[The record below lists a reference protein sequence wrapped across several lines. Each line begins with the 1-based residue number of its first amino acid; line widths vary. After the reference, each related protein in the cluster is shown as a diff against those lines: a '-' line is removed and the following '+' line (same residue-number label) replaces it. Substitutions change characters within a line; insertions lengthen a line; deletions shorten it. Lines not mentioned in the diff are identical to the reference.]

1 MSATVHN
8 TLINK
13 IDYSNIPNHV
23 AIIMDGNGRWARKL
37 NKERFF
43 GHNTGVNSVRES
55 LDISIELGIKTL
67 TLYAF
72 SIENWKRPKNEVNA
86 LMSLLSNTI
95 EKELTNI
102 QENNIKLNV
111 IGNLDLL
118 PKNTRDKLLNGVKKT
133 KNNDGLNLNLA
144 VSYGAK
150 QEMIRA
156 VKLISDK
163 VKKNIISQ
171 ENIDEDTINEHLYTR
186 NSKNVDLLIRTGGE
200 YRISNFLLWQIA
212 YSELYFTDTLWP
224 DFNKTDLEKAILNY
238 QSRER
243 RFGKT
248 TGQIKK

>member
-72 SIENWKRPKNEVNA
+72 SIENWNRPKNEVNA

-200 YRISNFLLWQIA
+200 YRISNFLLWQISYA
-212 YSELYFTDTLWP
+212 ELNFQDVLWP
-224 DFNKTDLEKAILNY
+224 DFKKKHFLNAIIDY
-238 QSRER
+238 QKRTR
-243 RFGKT
+243 RFGK
-248 TGQIKK
+248 IEA

>member
-8 TLINK
+8 TLIDK

-43 GHNTGVNSVRES
+43 GHNTGINSVRES

-118 PKNTRDKLLNGVKKT
+118 PKNTRDKLLNGVEKT

-200 YRISNFLLWQIA
+200 YRISNFLLWQISYA
-212 YSELYFTDTLWP
+212 ELNFQDVLWP
-224 DFNKTDLEKAILNY
+224 DFKKKHFLNAIIDY
-238 QSRER
+238 QKRTR
-243 RFGKT
+243 RFGK
-248 TGQIKK
+248 IEA

>member
-8 TLINK
+8 TLIDK

-43 GHNTGVNSVRES
+43 GHNTGINSVRES
-55 LDISIELGIKTL
+55 LDISIELGITTL

-118 PKNTRDKLLNGVKKT
+118 PKNTRDKLLDGVKKT
-133 KNNDGLNLNLA
+133 NNNDGLNLNLA

-200 YRISNFLLWQIA
+200 YRISNFLLWQISYA
-212 YSELYFTDTLWP
+212 ELNFQDVLWP
-224 DFNKTDLEKAILNY
+224 DFKKKHFLNAIIDY
-238 QSRER
+238 QKRTR
-243 RFGKT
+243 RFGK
-248 TGQIKK
+248 IEA

>member
-8 TLINK
+8 TLIDK

-43 GHNTGVNSVRES
+43 GHNTGINSVRES

-118 PKNTRDKLLNGVKKT
+118 PKNTSDKLLNGVEKT
-133 KNNDGLNLNLA
+133 NNNDGLNLNLA

-200 YRISNFLLWQIA
+200 YRISNFLLWQISYA
-212 YSELYFTDTLWP
+212 ELNFQDVLWP
-224 DFNKTDLEKAILNY
+224 DFKKKHFLNAIIDY
-238 QSRER
+238 QKRTR
-243 RFGKT
+243 RFGK
-248 TGQIKK
+248 IEA

>member
-95 EKELTNI
+95 EKELSNI

-200 YRISNFLLWQIA
+200 YRISNFLLWQISYA
-212 YSELYFTDTLWP
+212 ELNFQDVLWP
-224 DFNKTDLEKAILNY
+224 DFKKKHFLNAIIDY
-238 QSRER
+238 QKRTR
-243 RFGKT
+243 RFGK
-248 TGQIKK
+248 IEV

>member
-55 LDISIELGIKTL
+55 LDISIELGIRTL

-200 YRISNFLLWQIA
+200 YRISNFLLWQISYA
-212 YSELYFTDTLWP
+212 ELNFQDVLWP
-224 DFNKTDLEKAILNY
+224 DFKKKHFLNAIIDY
-238 QSRER
+238 QKRTR
-243 RFGKT
+243 RFGK
-248 TGQIKK
+248 IEV

>member
-55 LDISIELGIKTL
+55 LDISIELGIRTL

-200 YRISNFLLWQIA
+200 YRISNFLLWQISYA
-212 YSELYFTDTLWP
+212 ELNFQDVLWP
-224 DFNKTDLEKAILNY
+224 DFKKKHFLNAIIDY
-238 QSRER
+238 QKRTR
-243 RFGKT
+243 RFGK
-248 TGQIKK
+248 IEA

>member
-8 TLINK
+8 TLIDK
-13 IDYSNIPNHV
+13 IDYSNIPSHV

-43 GHNTGVNSVRES
+43 GHNTGINSVRES

-118 PKNTRDKLLNGVKKT
+118 PKNTRDKLLDGVEKT
-133 KNNDGLNLNLA
+133 NNNDGLNLNLA

-200 YRISNFLLWQIA
+200 YRISNFLLWQISYA
-212 YSELYFTDTLWP
+212 ELNFQDVLWP
-224 DFNKTDLEKAILNY
+224 DFRKKHFLNAIIDY
-238 QSRER
+238 QKRTR
-243 RFGKT
+243 RFGK
-248 TGQIKK
+248 IEA

>member
-8 TLINK
+8 TLIDK

-43 GHNTGVNSVRES
+43 GHNTGINSVRES

-118 PKNTRDKLLNGVKKT
+118 PKKTRDKLLDGVKKT
-133 KNNDGLNLNLA
+133 NNNDGLNLNLA

-200 YRISNFLLWQIA
+200 YRISNFLLWQISYA
-212 YSELYFTDTLWP
+212 ELNFQDVLWP
-224 DFNKTDLEKAILNY
+224 DFKKKHFLNAIIDY
-238 QSRER
+238 QKRTR
-243 RFGKT
+243 RFGK
-248 TGQIKK
+248 IEA

>member
-8 TLINK
+8 TLIEK

-43 GHNTGVNSVRES
+43 GHNTGINSVRES

-118 PKNTRDKLLNGVKKT
+118 PKNTRDKLLDGVKKT
-133 KNNDGLNLNLA
+133 NNNDGLNLNLA

-200 YRISNFLLWQIA
+200 YRISNFLLWQISYA
-212 YSELYFTDTLWP
+212 ELNFQDVLWP
-224 DFNKTDLEKAILNY
+224 DFKKKHFLNAIIDY
-238 QSRER
+238 QKRTR
-243 RFGKT
+243 RFGK
-248 TGQIKK
+248 IEA

>member
-72 SIENWKRPKNEVNA
+72 SIENWNRPKNEVNA

-200 YRISNFLLWQIA
+200 YRISNFLLWQISYA
-212 YSELYFTDTLWP
+212 ELNFQDVLWP
-224 DFNKTDLEKAILNY
+224 DFKKKHFLNAIIDY
-238 QSRER
+238 QKRTR
-243 RFGKT
+243 RFGK
-248 TGQIKK
+248 IEV

>member
-8 TLINK
+8 TLIDK

-43 GHNTGVNSVRES
+43 GHNSGINSVRES

-95 EKELTNI
+95 EKELINI

-118 PKNTRDKLLNGVKKT
+118 PKNTRDKLLDGVEKT

-171 ENIDEDTINEHLYTR
+171 ENIDEDTINEHLYTH

-200 YRISNFLLWQIA
+200 YRISNFLLWQISYA
-212 YSELYFTDTLWP
+212 ELNFQDVLWP
-224 DFNKTDLEKAILNY
+224 DFKKKHFLNAIIDY
-238 QSRER
+238 QKRTR
-243 RFGKT
+243 RFGK
-248 TGQIKK
+248 IEA

>member
-8 TLINK
+8 TLIDK

-43 GHNTGVNSVRES
+43 GHNTGINSVRES

-118 PKNTRDKLLNGVKKT
+118 PKNTRVKLLDGVEKT
-133 KNNDGLNLNLA
+133 NNNDGLNLNLA

-200 YRISNFLLWQIA
+200 YRISNFLLWQISYA
-212 YSELYFTDTLWP
+212 ELNFQDVLWP
-224 DFNKTDLEKAILNY
+224 DFKKKHFLNAIIDY
-238 QSRER
+238 QKRTR
-243 RFGKT
+243 RFGK
-248 TGQIKK
+248 IEA

>member
-8 TLINK
+8 TLIEK

-43 GHNTGVNSVRES
+43 GHNTGINSVRES

-118 PKNTRDKLLNGVKKT
+118 PKNTRVKLLDGVEKT
-133 KNNDGLNLNLA
+133 NNNDGLNLNLA

-200 YRISNFLLWQIA
+200 YRISNFLLWQISYA
-212 YSELYFTDTLWP
+212 ELNFQDVLWP
-224 DFNKTDLEKAILNY
+224 DFKKKHFLNAIIDY
-238 QSRER
+238 QKRTR
-243 RFGKT
+243 RFGK
-248 TGQIKK
+248 IEA

>member
-8 TLINK
+8 TLIDK

-43 GHNTGVNSVRES
+43 GHNTGINSVRES

-118 PKNTRDKLLNGVKKT
+118 PKNTRDKLLNGVEKT
-133 KNNDGLNLNLA
+133 NNNDGLNLNLA

-200 YRISNFLLWQIA
+200 YRISNFLLWQLA
-212 YSELYFTDTLWP
+212 YSEIFFIKKLWP
-224 DFNKTDLEKAILNY
+224 DFNKKDFSKTLN
-238 QSRER
+238 QFKKIKRN
-243 RFGKT
+243 FGN
-248 TGQIKK
+248 I

>member
-200 YRISNFLLWQIA
+200 YRISNFLLWQISYA
-212 YSELYFTDTLWP
+212 ELNFQDVLWP
-224 DFNKTDLEKAILNY
+224 DFKKKHFLNAIIDY
-238 QSRER
+238 QKRTR
-243 RFGKT
+243 RFGK
-248 TGQIKK
+248 IEV